1 MTTEEV
7 IATGED
13 MMAYA
18 DKLRQEG
25 DYPLAVQWYNAA
37 HRSLWDNPSARIA
50 ALQQKGVTN
59 RLLGNL
65 DGAQSDLED
74 ALEIALELAGE
85 LPPGVLI
92 ATIHRDLGAVHASLY
107 LVYNEAADGH
117 RVSIGRDHRN
127 QARMHYSMSVALLS
141 ELPQTPKVEAEY
153 SVSVA
158 YRSHFEWQ
166 VADELPREDRIKAK
180 QEQAAKLEAAYR
192 ELVTLGDAEA
202 QRGNDSFEV
211 YRINTL
217 IRVVRTQPFT
227 RRWSNRK
234 ELLHLTAQNSAS
246 PGRRKH
252 ALAALVGGDR
262 VYSWLELREARRS
275 R

>member
-7 IATGED
+7 IATSED
-13 MMAYA
+13 MMAHA
-18 DKLRQEG
+18 DKLRREG

-37 HRSLWDNPSARIA
+37 YRSLWDNPSARIA
-50 ALQQKGVTN
+50 ALQQRGVTN

-74 ALEIALELAGE
+74 ALELAGE
-85 LPPGVLI
+85 LPSGALI

-117 RVSIGRDHRN
+117 RISIGRNHRN
-127 QARMHYSMSVALLS
+127 QARMHYSMSVALLA
-141 ELPQTPKVEAEY
+141 EPPQAPEVKAEHL
-153 SVSVA
+153 VSTA

-180 QEQAAKLEAAYR
+180 QEQATKLEAAYR

-217 IRVVRTQPFT
+217 IRVVRTQPF
-227 RRWSNRK
+227 RQRWSNRK
-234 ELLHLTAQNSAS
+234 GLLRLTAQNSAS